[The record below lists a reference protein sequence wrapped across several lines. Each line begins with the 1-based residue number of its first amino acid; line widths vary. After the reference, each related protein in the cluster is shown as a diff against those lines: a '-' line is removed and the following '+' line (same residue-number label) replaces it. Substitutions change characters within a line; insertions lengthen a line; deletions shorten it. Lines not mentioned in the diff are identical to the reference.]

1 MLSITVQLK
10 KNVLYVFIFVSIKPK
25 ENYIK
30 GVSEQ
35 ILRKIWNHKGNG
47 AEKNVEKYD
56 IRTFLI
62 CPPCEV

>member
-10 KNVLYVFIFVSIKPK
+10 KYVQYVFIFVSIRPK

-35 ILRKIWNHKGNG
+35 SLRKIWNHKGNG
-47 AEKNVEKYD
+47 AVMNVE
-56 IRTFLI
+56 T
-62 CPPCEV
+62 